1 MIHKEEGVPHEICET
16 QGDAL
21 FAWKCFSGYLDLI
34 VVFELSVYYHPGD
47 DLSAER
53 DSCGA
58 VECPLMVV
66 IAL

>member
-47 DLSAER
+47 DLSAE
-53 DSCGA
+53 SHSGSA